1 MIPEKMEILSTIYGS
16 SMGMIFLIDI
26 GIQIVGWG
34 FAVAFTT
41 EKFYDLTG
49 KLKQCSYEFMSGLP
63 EITARNACHNSL
75 TLFIDFFVA
84 LIIV

>member
-1 MIPEKMEILSTIYGS
+1 MISEKMEILSAIYGS

-26 GIQIVGWG
+26 GIQIVGWA

-49 KLKQCSYEFMSGLP
+49 KFEQG
-63 EITARNACHNSL
+63 
-75 TLFIDFFVA
+75 A
-84 LIIV
+84 LNLYLN

>member
-1 MIPEKMEILSTIYGS
+1 MISEKMEILSAIYGS

-26 GIQIVGWG
+26 GIQIVGWA

-49 KLKQCSYEFMSGLP
+49 KFEMV
-63 EITARNACHNSL
+63 
-75 TLFIDFFVA
+75 LFSVVF
-84 LIIV
+84 

>member
-1 MIPEKMEILSTIYGS
+1 MTSEKMEILSAIYGS

-26 GIQIVGWG
+26 GIQIVGWA

-49 KLKQCSYEFMSGLP
+49 KFEQHGYEFMSGLP
-63 EITARNACHNSL
+63 YL
-75 TLFIDFFVA
+75 
-84 LIIV
+84 LI

>member
-1 MIPEKMEILSTIYGS
+1 MISEKMEILSAIYGS

-26 GIQIVGWG
+26 GIQIVGWA

-49 KLKQCSYEFMSGLP
+49 KLKQCSYEFTSGFKYYFLRYVYH
-63 EITARNACHNSL
+63 I
-75 TLFIDFFVA
+75 
-84 LIIV
+84 